1 MLTSLVKYC
10 GYFRLQ
16 TLKKINIVHY
26 GNITCL
32 CNRKNNMSTCTLSL
46 SGHKYKYK
54 NIIWHQFKGRSVH
67 NITLVVQASWDKVFL
82 HKSNSIP
89 DVKFLDHLIGWTLTN
104 AGKVTL
110 NLELESIQ
118 TSPWSSR
125 CYAGTSA
132 ILWSPTKVYL
142 YLHTHTCNN
151 QPPPSTHK
159 MYLRT
164 NNRELKGKAPDLY
177 NYNGNTYGYMYL

>member
-1 MLTSLVKYC
+1 M
-10 GYFRLQ
+10 
-16 TLKKINIVHY
+16 HY
-26 GNITCL
+26 GNRQCL
-32 CNRKNNMSTCTLSL
+32 CSRDRIIWALVYTLSL
-46 SGHKYKYK
+46 SGHKYKYDISL
-54 NIIWHQFKGRSVH
+54 NVDQFT
-67 NITLVVQASWDKVFL
+67 IMTLVVVRASWEKVFL

>member
-89 DVKFLDHLIGWTLTN
+89 DVKFLDHLIGWLLTN

-110 NLELESIQ
+110 KLNLSQLKHHPEVRDAMLAPVSYCEVQPKCISTYIHTLVTITHLQAPTRCSYRQQGTKGES
-118 TSPWSSR
+118 
-125 CYAGTSA
+125 
-132 ILWSPTKVYL
+132 
-142 YLHTHTCNN
+142 
-151 QPPPSTHK
+151 PSIIT
-159 MYLRT
+159 M
-164 NNRELKGKAPDLY
+164 
-177 NYNGNTYGYMYL
+177 